1 MLLSEYM
8 YYLKEGGVLYTIT
21 DVEDLAN
28 WHRSQLEEH
37 PGFELLSEEEL
48 KDDPVVDAVYHS
60 TEEGKKVE
68 RNHGKKYLYAARRK
82 RDGECVESVL
92 WSVCVRYQE
101 TMIDIRSIGQ
111 ASITDT
117 LLSQHY
123 HKEKDDQAKHKR
135 GGIHERR
142 NCIMR

>member
-1 MLLSEYM
+1 M
-8 YYLKEGGVLYTIT
+8 YYLKEGGILYTIT

-82 RDGECVESVL
+82 REEECVESVL
-92 WSVCVRYQE
+92 WSVCWESVEGIGWSSTME
-101 TMIDIRSIGQ
+101 TIEEWRL
-111 ASITDT
+111 A
-117 LLSQHY
+117 Y
-123 HKEKDDQAKHKR
+123 
-135 GGIHERR
+135 
-142 NCIMR
+142 

>member
-8 YYLKEGGVLYTIT
+8 YYLKEGGILYTIT

-92 WSVCVRYQE
+92 WSFCYDE
-101 TMIDIRSIGQ
+101 PLCSLWSSNELYLKTRSFF
-111 ASITDT
+111 S
-117 LLSQHY
+117 H
-123 HKEKDDQAKHKR
+123 
-135 GGIHERR
+135 
-142 NCIMR
+142 